1 MNIFWK
7 SCKLFFLGLCLT
19 LAACGGKEEENTVPS
34 PTQSVE
40 DGGFSEKLNDDGG
53 AGDGLKLE
61 GKALGELTVVGKE
74 DAVYC
79 NLPENVVNWEN
90 AVPLCPDP
98 LYGIFYYVDYGGDFM
113 IHAIYNGE
121 SQTVVEL
128 PGKRLFCRNGKLYFL
143 LWSYNRFEFEGAA
156 SGNIAEYDPVTGKIR
171 ILSEKVFNSIVV
183 YQDLIYCQEEE
194 ESIEDE
200 NGKLLVSSKKWFF
213 FFDTETFVEQEKSTE
228 PDYILMAQR
237 YGKYFL
243 AKTLKEHSDDPNI
256 RFQTGT
262 ELRTWDGEKGKVWDE
277 LITNDTSYV
286 KDGNFCWRSGGKF
299 HILDLESEEEQT
311 FPVDEEDI
319 NSYIV
324 ANGQILGTQNWL
336 LKLEDEKFGTWF
348 STDERL
354 DHIFEFYTDGKEV
367 YAIAGH
373 YSSDRNPVLRLVRM
387 KGGVEHLDVVAGG
400 YVTATSFSF
409 LPIGK

>member
-1 MNIFWK
+1 MNIFRK
-7 SCKLFFLGLCLT
+7 NCKLFFLGLCLT
-19 LAACGGKEEENTVPS
+19 LAACGGKKEENTAPS

-40 DGGFSEKLNDDGG
+40 DGGFSEKLSDDGG
-53 AGDGLKLE
+53 VGDGLKLE
-61 GKALGELTVVGKE
+61 GKALGELEVVGKE

-98 LYGIFYYVDYGGDFM
+98 LHGILYYVDYGGDFM
-113 IHAIYNGE
+113 IHAIYQGE

-156 SGNIAEYDPVTGKIR
+156 SGNIAEYDPVTGKVR
-171 ILSEKVFNSIVV
+171 VLSEKVFDSIVV
-183 YQDLIYCQEEE
+183 YQDLIYCKEKEINTQ
-194 ESIEDE
+194 DE
-200 NGKLLVSSKKWFF
+200 NGNLFSSSKKWFYL
-213 FFDTETFVEQEKSTE
+213 FDTETFVEESMD
-228 PDYILMAQR
+228 PDYIFMLQR

-243 AKTLKEHSDDPNI
+243 ARTLKEHPDKPNTS
-256 RFQTGT
+256 FQTGT

-277 LITNDTSYV
+277 WITGNTGYV
-286 KDGNFCWRSGGKF
+286 KDGNFCWRSGEKF
-299 HILDLESEEEQT
+299 HILNLESEEEQT
-311 FPVDEEDI
+311 FPVDKEDI

-324 ANGQILGTQNWL
+324 ANGQILGTMHWL
-336 LKLEDEKFGTWF
+336 LELESEQFGTWF
-348 STDERL
+348 SADKQL

-367 YAIAGH
+367 YVIVGH
-373 YSSDRNPVLRLVRM
+373 YSNDRNPVLRLLRM
-387 KGGVEHLDVVAGG
+387 KGGVEHLDIVAGG

-409 LPIGK
+409 LPIGE